1 MLNCLWEGLIKMKLK
16 KIYVFYEDNKTRV
29 TVKSKELGYLVTN
42 RDVLEFDTIMNKYG
56 EREVIE
62 MMIQTNKVEIW
73 VS

>member
-1 MLNCLWEGLIKMKLK
+1 MKLK